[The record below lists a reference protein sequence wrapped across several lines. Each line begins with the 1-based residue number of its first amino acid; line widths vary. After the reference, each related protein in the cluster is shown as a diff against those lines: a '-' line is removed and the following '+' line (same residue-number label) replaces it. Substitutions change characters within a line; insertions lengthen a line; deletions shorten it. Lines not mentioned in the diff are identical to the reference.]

1 MFKIIGLIVLVLIVA
16 VLLFAATRP
25 DTFRIE
31 RSIVVKAPPQ
41 RIHAQLEDFHRWRAW
56 SPFEAMDPQMKREI
70 AGSPAGT
77 GAVYTWDGNSKA
89 GAGRMEILESTPT
102 CVRIQLD
109 FTRPMTAHNTAEF
122 LLAPEGD
129 GTRVT
134 WAMHGPQPYIGK
146 VMGLVFNMDAMIGGD
161 FERGLAN
168 LKRVSEQG

>member
-1 MFKIIGLIVLVLIVA
+1 MFKIIGLIVLVLVAA

-41 RIHAQLEDFHRWRAW
+41 RVLAQLDDFHRWREW
-56 SPFEAMDPQMKREI
+56 SPFEAMDPAMKREI
-70 AGSPAGT
+70 AGAPQGV

-89 GAGRMEILESTPT
+89 GAGRMEIIESTPSL
-102 CVRIQLD
+102 VRIKLD
-109 FTRPMTAHNTAEF
+109 FSRPMTAHNPAEF
-122 LLAPEGD
+122 LLQPEAD

-146 VMGLVFNMDAMIGGD
+146 LMSLVFDTDKMVGPD

-168 LKRVSEQG
+168 LKRLAEA